1 MQARSPLGVA
11 KLEPSPRFCVL
22 GRGQTVESDCNIVR
36 STRRTEVHA
45 HLSSC
50 ASVVTGT
57 TGDSKDAHDARHVIQ
72 DTFRGDR
79 AAIGE
84 HADTCASERTSRG
97 VDQIATA
104 EGPSK
109 FL

>member
-1 MQARSPLGVA
+1 M
-11 KLEPSPRFCVL
+11 
-22 GRGQTVESDCNIVR
+22 ESERNVVR
-36 STRRTEVHA
+36 PTRRTKLDGR
-45 HLSSC
+45 LSSC
-50 ASVVTGT
+50 ASIVTGT

-72 DTFRGDR
+72 DTFQGDR

-84 HADTCASERTSRG
+84 HADSRTSERTSRG

-104 EGPSK
+104 EGLSQ

>member
-1 MQARSPLGVA
+1 M
-11 KLEPSPRFCVL
+11 
-22 GRGQTVESDCNIVR
+22 ESNCNVVR
-36 STRRTEVHA
+36 PTRRTKLHID
-45 HLSSC
+45 LSTC
-50 ASVVTGT
+50 ASVVAGT

-84 HADTCASERTSRG
+84 HADTCATERTSRG
-97 VDQIATA
+97 VDQIAPA
-104 EGPSK
+104 KGLSY